1 METNEIMNNEE
12 VMDTTEEIVK
22 TASKGGFSK
31 VATIGVAMIA
41 GGLAYKF
48 VVAPAVGKLKEM
60 KARKGFRVVEMRP
73 QLKMKTLKQFMRMI
87 LKIKEFL
94 F

>member
-22 TASKGGFSK
+22 AASKGGFSK

-48 VVAPAVGKLKEM
+48 VVAPVVGKLKEI
-60 KARKGFRVVEMRP
+60 KARKGFRVVDNEVVVENVE
-73 QLKMKTLKQFMRMI
+73 TVD
-87 LKIKEFL
+87 ENDSEN
-94 F
+94 

>member
-12 VMDTTEEIVK
+12 VMNTTEEIVK
-22 TASKGGFSK
+22 TASEGGFSK

-48 VVAPAVGKLKEM
+48 VVAPAVSKLKEM
-60 KARKGFRVVEMRP
+60 KAHKGFRVVNDEVVVEDME
-73 QLKMKTLKQFMRMI
+73 TVD
-87 LKIKEFL
+87 ENDSEN
-94 F
+94 

>member
-31 VATIGVAMIA
+31 VAAIGVAMIA

-48 VVAPAVGKLKEM
+48 VVAPVVGKLKEI
-60 KARKGFRVVEMRP
+60 KARKGFRVVDNEVVVENVE
-73 QLKMKTLKQFMRMI
+73 TVD
-87 LKIKEFL
+87 ENDSEN
-94 F
+94 

>member
-48 VVAPAVGKLKEM
+48 VVAPAVGKLKKM
-60 KARKGFRVVEMRP
+60 KARKGFRVVNDKVVVDNVE
-73 QLKMKTLKQFMRMI
+73 TVD
-87 LKIKEFL
+87 ENNSDN
-94 F
+94 

>member
-31 VATIGVAMIA
+31 VAAIGVAMIA

-48 VVAPAVGKLKEM
+48 VVAPVVGKLKEI
-60 KARKGFRVVEMRP
+60 KARKGFRVVDDDVVVE
-73 QLKMKTLKQFMRMI
+73 TVD
-87 LKIKEFL
+87 ENDSEN
-94 F
+94 

>member
-22 TASKGGFSK
+22 TASKGGFGK

-60 KARKGFRVVEMRP
+60 KAHKGFRVVNDEVVVEDVE
-73 QLKMKTLKQFMRMI
+73 TVD
-87 LKIKEFL
+87 ENDSEN
-94 F
+94 

>member
-1 METNEIMNNEE
+1 METNEIMNNEK

-22 TASKGGFSK
+22 TASKGRFSK

-48 VVAPAVGKLKEM
+48 VVAPVVGKLKEM
-60 KARKGFRVVEMRP
+60 KARKGFRVVDDDVVVE
-73 QLKMKTLKQFMRMI
+73 TVD
-87 LKIKEFL
+87 ENDSEN
-94 F
+94 

>member
-1 METNEIMNNEE
+1 METNEIMHNEE
-12 VMDTTEEIVK
+12 VIVK

-48 VVAPAVGKLKEM
+48 VVAPVVGKLKEM
-60 KARKGFRVVEMRP
+60 KARKGFRVVDDDVVVE
-73 QLKMKTLKQFMRMI
+73 TVD
-87 LKIKEFL
+87 ENDSEN
-94 F
+94 

>member
-22 TASKGGFSK
+22 TASKGRFRK
-31 VATIGVAMIA
+31 VTTIGVAMIA

-48 VVAPAVGKLKEM
+48 VVTPAVSKLKEM
-60 KARKGFRVVEMRP
+60 KARKGFRVVENE
-73 QLKMKTLKQFMRMI
+73 TTV
-87 LKIKEFL
+87 EDENTETVDENDSEN
-94 F
+94 

>member
-22 TASKGGFSK
+22 TASKGNFGK

-48 VVAPAVGKLKEM
+48 VVTPVVSKLKEM
-60 KARKGFRVVEMRP
+60 KARKGFRVVDGDATIVDEN
-73 QLKMKTLKQFMRMI
+73 T
-87 LKIKEFL
+87 ETVDENDSEN
-94 F
+94 

>member
-12 VMDTTEEIVK
+12 VMDTTEEIIK

-48 VVAPAVGKLKEM
+48 VVAPVVGKLKEI
-60 KARKGFRVVEMRP
+60 KARKGFRVVDDEVVVENVE
-73 QLKMKTLKQFMRMI
+73 TVD
-87 LKIKEFL
+87 ENDSEN
-94 F
+94 

>member
-31 VATIGVAMIA
+31 VTTIGVAMIA

-48 VVAPAVGKLKEM
+48 VIAPAVGKLRAM
-60 KARKGFRVVEMRP
+60 KARKGFRVVENDTTVERENVE
-73 QLKMKTLKQFMRMI
+73 TVD
-87 LKIKEFL
+87 ENNSEN
-94 F
+94 

>member
-48 VVAPAVGKLKEM
+48 VVAPAVGKLKEI
-60 KARKGFRVVEMRP
+60 KGFRVVENE
-73 QLKMKTLKQFMRMI
+73 TTV
-87 LKIKEFL
+87 EDENTETVDENDSEN
-94 F
+94 

>member
-31 VATIGVAMIA
+31 IATIGVAMIA

-48 VVAPAVGKLKEM
+48 VIAPTVGKLRAM
-60 KARKGFRVVEMRP
+60 KASKGFRVVENDTTVERENVE
-73 QLKMKTLKQFMRMI
+73 TVD
-87 LKIKEFL
+87 ENDSEN
-94 F
+94 

>member
-22 TASKGGFSK
+22 IASKGRFRK
-31 VATIGVAMIA
+31 VTTIGVAMIA

-48 VVAPAVGKLKEM
+48 VVAPAVSKLKEM
-60 KARKGFRVVEMRP
+60 KAHKGFRVVENE
-73 QLKMKTLKQFMRMI
+73 TTV
-87 LKIKEFL
+87 EDENTETVDENDSEN
-94 F
+94 

>member
-22 TASKGGFSK
+22 TASKGGFRK
-31 VATIGVAMIA
+31 VSTIGVAMIA

-48 VVAPAVGKLKEM
+48 VVAPAVSKLKEM
-60 KARKGFRVVEMRP
+60 KARKGFRVVENE
-73 QLKMKTLKQFMRMI
+73 TTV
-87 LKIKEFL
+87 EDENTETVDENDSEN
-94 F
+94 

>member
-48 VVAPAVGKLKEM
+48 VVAPVVGKLKER
-60 KARKGFRVVEMRP
+60 KARKGFRVVDDEVVVENVE
-73 QLKMKTLKQFMRMI
+73 TVD
-87 LKIKEFL
+87 ENDSEN
-94 F
+94 

>member
-48 VVAPAVGKLKEM
+48 VVAPAVSKLKEM
-60 KARKGFRVVEMRP
+60 KARKGFRVVEMRT
-73 QLKMKTLKQFMRMI
+73 QLKMKTLKQLMRMI
-87 LKIKEFL
+87 LKIKELL

>member
-1 METNEIMNNEE
+1 METNEIMNNEK

-22 TASKGGFSK
+22 TASKEGFSK

-48 VVAPAVGKLKEM
+48 VVAPVVGKLKEM
-60 KARKGFRVVEMRP
+60 KARKGFRVVDVVVE
-73 QLKMKTLKQFMRMI
+73 TVD
-87 LKIKEFL
+87 ENDSEN
-94 F
+94 

>member
-1 METNEIMNNEE
+1 METNEIMNNEK

-48 VVAPAVGKLKEM
+48 VVAPVVGKLKEM
-60 KARKGFRVVEMRP
+60 KARKGFRVIDDDVVVE
-73 QLKMKTLKQFMRMI
+73 TVD
-87 LKIKEFL
+87 ENDSEN
-94 F
+94 

>member
-1 METNEIMNNEE
+1 METNEIMNNEKF
-12 VMDTTEEIVK
+12 MDTTEEIVK

-48 VVAPAVGKLKEM
+48 VVAPVVGKLKEM
-60 KARKGFRVVEMRP
+60 KARKGFRVVDDDVVVE
-73 QLKMKTLKQFMRMI
+73 TVD
-87 LKIKEFL
+87 ENDSEN
-94 F
+94 

>member
-48 VVAPAVGKLKEM
+48 VVAPVVGKLKEI
-60 KARKGFRVVEMRP
+60 KARKGFRVVDNEVVVENVE
-73 QLKMKTLKQFMRMI
+73 TVD
-87 LKIKEFL
+87 ENDSEN
-94 F
+94 